1 MKNNIFYA
9 NAKVSIY
16 MNVIGKTNDRWR
28 LESFILPIN
37 IYDKISIELNDDNI
51 VQVLYNSEDHIDMVS
66 TEIYTAIMDIKK
78 IANIKKGVFVKIE
91 KGIPISSGLGGES
104 SDIITILR
112 ALNILLGADLTIK
125 QFLDLSKRYGRDAF
139 FFAWNKPAFVIS
151 EEIYGLPNFVNC
163 NFECFIIDPNIKIL
177 EKKTQKI
184 MNRKIHIDNKKM
196 DKILWLNMISENDI
210 INLNKSMYNFIDER
224 LVPEYKQ
231 AFNIAAEIE
240 RLLNFRPCFTG
251 TGSFLVILVDNS
263 IKTKLIDYCT
273 NMNLK
278 YYITNIISGE

>member
-1 MKNNIFYA
+1 MEKNIFYA

-16 MNVIGKTNDRWR
+16 MNAIGKLNDRWK

-37 IYDKISIELNDDNI
+37 IYDKICIELNEDDI
-51 VQVLYNSEDHIDMVS
+51 VQVLYNSEDQINMVS
-66 TEIYTAIMDIKK
+66 MEIYTAIMDIRK
-78 IANIKKGVFVKIE
+78 IAKIKKGVFVKIE
-91 KGIPISSGLGGES
+91 KGIPISSGLGSES

-112 ALNILLGADLTIK
+112 ALNILLGVDLTIK

-151 EEIYGLPNFVNC
+151 EEIYLLPNFVNC
-163 NFECFIIDPNIKIL
+163 NFECFIIDPNINIM

-196 DKILWLNMISENDI
+196 NKTLWLNMINENDI
-210 INLNKSMYNFIDER
+210 INLNKSMYNFIDEN

-251 TGSFLVILVDNS
+251 TGPFLVILVDNS
-263 IKTKLIDYCT
+263 IKNKLIDYCT
-273 NMNLK
+273 SMNLK

>member
-1 MKNNIFYA
+1 
-9 NAKVSIY
+9 
-16 MNVIGKTNDRWR
+16 
-28 LESFILPIN
+28 
-37 IYDKISIELNDDNI
+37 
-51 VQVLYNSEDHIDMVS
+51 MVS